1 MDCGF
6 GDRSASYRMS
16 ALADYVNFSF
26 GKLYGSGLDKYLN
39 ESFYY
44 LSILIYRLPKE
55 HQQTISSLA
64 PTS

>member
-6 GDRSASYRMS
+6 GDRSVSYRMS
-16 ALADYVNFSF
+16 ALADFENFSF
-26 GKLYGSGLDKYLN
+26 SKLYDSGLSKYLN

-44 LSILIYRLPKE
+44 LSILIYRLLKE